1 MVKKTSRKKQE
12 KFRRIIE
19 KKNIKTNFLLVDRL
33 NNILDYLKNAIEDIK
48 IKNLIKAM
56 NMKNDY
62 TFKDEDIN
70 NEINNS
76 EDYST
81 TNINNIENII
91 KFTLLCLLY
100 NNDNYSHQLLHK
112 NNKSYAPKYKGQI
125 LTDDVLKKIK
135 ITNKKL
141 TSFAEKYYKFF
152 KDEVNNLLIFYLYYS
167 EDNVD
172 EPNIPKIRS
181 YICDIYDGIV
191 LLRHSSDKLEL
202 IVYDEKS
209 FTSRV
214 LKTKPFTSRV
224 LKTKPFTNR
233 KLTNNED
240 ITNFFKKYKNYLII
254 KKYKDKI
261 KNCIYDCMI
270 QIIYK
275 IVNVLILNI
284 KNYKKYLATLST
296 GS

>member
-100 NNDNYSHQLLHK
+100 NNDNDNYSHQLLHK
-112 NNKSYAPKYKGQI
+112 NNKSYAPEYKGQI
-125 LTDDVLKKIK
+125 LTEDELKKKK

-141 TSFAEKYYKFF
+141 TSFAEKYYNFF
-152 KDEVNNLLIFYLYYS
+152 KNEVNNLLIFYLYYS

-214 LKTKPFTSRV
+214 LK
-224 LKTKPFTNR
+224 FTNR

-240 ITNFFKKYKNYLII
+240 IINFFKKYKNYLII

-284 KNYKKYLATLST
+284 KKYKKYLATLST
-296 GS
+296 GSEVSDESPVSN

>member
-1 MVKKTSRKKQE
+1 MV
-12 KFRRIIE
+12 

-100 NNDNYSHQLLHK
+100 NNDNDNYSHQLLHK
-112 NNKSYAPKYKGQI
+112 NNKSYAPEYKGQI
-125 LTDDVLKKIK
+125 LTEDELKKF
-135 ITNKKL
+135 KKL
-141 TSFAEKYYKFF
+141 TSFAKKYYKFF
-152 KDEVNNLLIFYLYYS
+152 KDEVNNLLIFYLDYS

-214 LKTKPFTSRV
+214 LKTKPFT
-224 LKTKPFTNR
+224 NR

-240 ITNFFKKYKNYLII
+240 IINFFKKYKNYLII

-284 KNYKKYLATLST
+284 KKYKKYLATLST
-296 GS
+296 GSEVSDE